1 MYNPR
6 LYVLLMYLGASRDYS
21 RKDRWHIKRECRKFR
36 REQFKGKGE
45 EQKDEK
51 NIAAIAS
58 DGDTIIVCDDACVNL
73 ACQDSTWVVDIAA
86 LFHITTHGSFGWVR
100 IGNEVKR
107 EIIGMGDVKLETSIR
122 CKLVLKDVRHVLEMR
137 FSLISIGKLD
147 DEGYHSHLGEGKW
160 KLTKGSLTE
169 AKLVKGEVNIVK
181 NVASI
186 ELWHKRLGHINNG
199 GEYRRPFEQYCKSHG
214 IKLEKTVPKTPQQNG
229 VAERMNRTTVIESG
243 PRYKARLVMKGFSQK
258 KDIDFEE
265 IFSLVVKMSS
275 IRVVLGLAISMNLE
289 IEQLDVKTTFLHGDL
304 EEEIYWSNRRA
315 YNQRQ

>member
-1 MYNPR
+1 MKNKK
-6 LYVLLMYLGASRDYS
+6 
-21 RKDRWHIKRECRKFR
+21 KD
-36 REQFKGKGE
+36 
-45 EQKDEK
+45 KD
-51 NIAAIAS
+51 IATIAF

-137 FSLISIGKLD
+137 FSLISIGKID

-160 KLTKGSLTE
+160 KLTKGSLVLARGKKNNTLYKTE

-186 ELWHKRLGHINNG
+186 EL
-199 GEYRRPFEQYCKSHG
+199 
-214 IKLEKTVPKTPQQNG
+214 
-229 VAERMNRTTVIESG
+229 
-243 PRYKARLVMKGFSQK
+243 
-258 KDIDFEE
+258 
-265 IFSLVVKMSS
+265 
-275 IRVVLGLAISMNLE
+275 
-289 IEQLDVKTTFLHGDL
+289 
-304 EEEIYWSNRRA
+304 
-315 YNQRQ
+315 